1 MKFKIAMGIDPGKV
15 QTRELSWDKIAAH
28 LTTHNATGNKK
39 QGAYFVGGAFR
50 SAERTEAN
58 MICRSMLTL
67 DLDNPG
73 LALDEIEFEL
83 AMHIDGA
90 FAAYSTFRH
99 APNNPRIRV
108 IVPLARELTPN
119 EYREFSRNF
128 AARFSFKVDPCSFT
142 PNEYMYLPRCPDP
155 AQAWTMRQDGEPL
168 PVPDEILPVADAEG
182 DLEDALAALPLD
194 LSNDEIDA
202 YLKAYDP
209 AVLEYDEWLT
219 VGAALHHQY
228 QGDETEGYARWIAW
242 SERSEKHDARFMLK
256 KWRSFGNHHRR
267 ATFASV
273 IFKVKESGASP
284 QSPINPQAL
293 EAAAFEALAEDAAAV
308 SDLASYDAIKGRVQ
322 AISDAAL
329 PRDKRAML
337 ANEIYEAWGKDQGVT
352 KTEIKRELAPTKTKG
367 ALPVKAAMPAWLKN
381 WVYVEKTCEFYHS
394 ELHYGIKREAFD
406 AKFSR
411 EQDCLLAEM
420 PASRFALNTCPI
432 PTVVDLMFWPGAGSV
447 FTHEGMAMLNSY
459 KPHTLE
465 ICDQIDAD
473 GQAVVDMFMDHV
485 AFIIEDKTE
494 QRILIDF
501 LAWVV
506 QNPGHKI
513 NWALMLQGAQGVG
526 KSYFGFVMAEVLGHM
541 VRQVEPSALSG
552 RFTSWAHGAL
562 LLVVE
567 EIRMVGENRYEI
579 IDRLKPF
586 ITNPMIQIEE
596 KGRDH
601 RTVPNFSSYL
611 LFTNYKDA
619 LPIGQGD
626 RRYAPIF
633 SRVQSEEQLFREKGG
648 KEASEDYFA
657 KLFNE
662 TSRRADAIARFLLDW
677 QISDSFNAKGR
688 APHTKARDQMMA
700 LAVSDSRTML
710 DDLLD
715 KHACD
720 VINEKVIDLTWLN
733 KLCEGDGDAMP
744 KTRAMSAI
752 MLEMGFEPIE
762 GRRIKIR
769 KVEASGYHYIWHRDC
784 SSDDAANT
792 VREFFDGSAS
802 FKPGPF

>member
-1 MKFKIAMGIDPGKV
+1 MKFKIAMGTDPGKV
-15 QTRELSWDKIAAH
+15 QTRELSWDKIATH
-28 LTTHNATGNKK
+28 LTTHNATGDKK
-39 QGAYFVGGAFR
+39 QGAYFVGGAFK
-50 SAERTEAN
+50 SAERVESN
-58 MICRSMLTL
+58 MLCRSMLTL
-67 DLDNPG
+67 DLDNPSIT
-73 LALDEIEFEL
+73 LAEIEFEL

-90 FAAYSTFRH
+90 FAAYSTYRH
-99 APNNPRIRV
+99 TPESPRLRV
-108 IVPLARELTPN
+108 IVPLAREITPN
-119 EYREFSRNF
+119 EYREFSRTF
-128 AARFSFKVDPCSFT
+128 ASRFTFKVDPCSFT
-142 PNEYMYLPRCPDP
+142 PNEYMYLPRCPDL

-168 PVPDEILPVADAEG
+168 AVPDEILPTSQVEG
-182 DLEDALAALPLD
+182 DLEDALAAQPLD
-194 LSNDEIDA
+194 LSLDEIDA

-219 VGAALHHQY
+219 VGAALHHQFKAC
-228 QGDETEGYARWIAW
+228 EIEGFARWLRW
-242 SERSEKHDARFMLK
+242 SERSSKHDPKEMLK
-256 KWRSFGNHHRR
+256 KWRSFGNHPRR

-273 IFKVKESGASP
+273 IFKVRESGASP
-284 QSPINPQAL
+284 QSPVAPQAV
-293 EAAAFEALAEDAAAV
+293 EAAAFEALADDAASV
-308 SDLASYDAIKGRVQ
+308 DTLDSYDAIKGRIQ
-322 AISDAAL
+322 AIGEAAL

-337 ANEIYEAWGKDQGVT
+337 ASEIYEAWGKEQGLT
-352 KTEIKRELAPTKTKG
+352 KTEIKRELAPTKSKG
-367 ALPVKAAMPAWLKN
+367 ALPVNMTMPAWLKG

-394 ELHYGIKREAFD
+394 QLHYGIKREAFD

-411 EQDCLLAEM
+411 EQDCILAEM
-420 PASRFALNTCPI
+420 PASRFALNACPI
-432 PTVVDLMFWPGAGSV
+432 PTVVDLMFWPGAGEV

-465 ICDQIDAD
+465 ICDQIDDD
-473 GQAVVDMFMDHV
+473 GQAVVDLFMDHV
-485 AFIIEDKTE
+485 RFIIEDKAE

-501 LAWVV
+501 LAWVI

-526 KSYFGFVMAEVLGHM
+526 KSYFGFVMGEVLGHM
-541 VRQVEPSALSG
+541 VRQIEPSALSG

-633 SRVQSEEQLFREKGG
+633 SRVQSEEQLFHEKGG
-648 KEASEDYFA
+648 KEGSEDYFS

-662 TSRRADAIARFLLDW
+662 TSRRPDAIARFLLDW
-677 QISDSFNAKGR
+677 QISDTFKAKGR

-700 LAVSDSRTML
+700 LAVSDNRSTL

-715 KHACD
+715 KHACE
-720 VINEKVIDLTWLN
+720 VIGDKVIDVTWLN
-733 KLCEGDGDAMP
+733 KLCEGEGDLMP

-752 MLEMGFEPIE
+752 LLEMGYEPIE
-762 GRRIKIR
+762 GRRIKI
-769 KVEASGYHYIWHRDC
+769 KKPEASGLHYIWHRDC
-784 SSDDAANT
+784 TSEQAAET
-792 VREFFDGSAS
+792 VRAFFDGA
-802 FKPGPF
+802 PNYEPCPF